1 MDQARGSILA
11 GMAIC
16 WLLNVAQLGIGWLL
30 LVADVRMLPAYYVM
44 VGAIGLVQVGYVV
57 PIWRLLRRKGKPRTA
72 KGMLLAAVITL
83 IFNVVLVMLG
93 ISAALTR
100 WHCPVLRAGGSVQRA
115 SLILYC
121 SYVVVRRSGDNQ
133 KISIQTSSHA

>member
-57 PIWRLLRRKGKPRTA
+57 PIWRLLRRKEKPRIG

-83 IFNVVLVMLG
+83 IFNVALVML
-93 ISAALTR
+93 AY
-100 WHCPVLRAGGSVQRA
+100 LR
-115 SLILYC
+115 
-121 SYVVVRRSGDNQ
+121 
-133 KISIQTSSHA
+133 H